1 LPNKS
6 TGGKDERL
14 MINDLSLSLSVHTR
28 EIIITATSKSID
40 YELAAVI
47 PVIVDRPPADR
58 NAPRPT

>member
-14 MINDLSLSLSVHTR
+14 MINDLSLSVHTR
-28 EIIITATSKSID
+28 EIVITATSKSID

>member
-14 MINDLSLSLSVHTR
+14 MINDLSLSVHTR

>member
-1 LPNKS
+1 MPNKS

-14 MINDLSLSLSVHTR
+14 MINDLSLSVHTR

>member
-1 LPNKS
+1 MPNKS

-14 MINDLSLSLSVHTR
+14 MINDLSLSVHTR
-28 EIIITATSKSID
+28 EIVITATSKSID